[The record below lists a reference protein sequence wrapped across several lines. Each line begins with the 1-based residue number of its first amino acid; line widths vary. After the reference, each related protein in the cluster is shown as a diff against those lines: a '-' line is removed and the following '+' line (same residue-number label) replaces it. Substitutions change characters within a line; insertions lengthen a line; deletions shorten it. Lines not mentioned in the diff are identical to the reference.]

1 MNDRGID
8 AIVAELKAASDA
20 NETEKVAVLLAE
32 LKALFED
39 KDKSVRSEKGFEWLE
54 ATMETMVENTETK
67 TESLD
72 RETFSLQVEFYN
84 DVARD
89 VAEMGY
95 KKALRMIRDRDV
107 EKSKP
112 YMTSEELEAVESLNE
127 DELRRLKE
135 REKDLVNAIEQGMTL
150 QEYLESDSAHSWL
163 DRQQAEGDEA

>member
-112 YMTSEELEAVESLNE
+112 YMTSEELEAV
-127 DELRRLKE
+127 
-135 REKDLVNAIEQGMTL
+135 
-150 QEYLESDSAHSWL
+150 
-163 DRQQAEGDEA
+163 